1 MLPAG
6 VVVDDVVDG
15 VVDEVG
21 VVGEVADV
29 GEVVEVAEEGVVGE
43 VVGVVGEVAEV
54 GEVDPVVLE
63 PLDGV
68 VDDTDADAVVSVV
81 LEVVVGQVR
90 VLQVDVIVA
99 GPEHSFPP
107 FLGAGFVQERELVIT
122 PEPHVAE
129 QEPVTQGVYPPSTT
143 ETSGPIIMQL
153 TSMSYWQN
161 FVNVTIYTKHA

>member
-1 MLPAG
+1 MLPVG
-6 VVVDDVVDG
+6 VVVDGVVDG

-29 GEVVEVAEEGVVGE
+29 GVVGE

-68 VDDTDADAVVSVV
+68 VDDTDDDVVVSVA

-122 PEPHVAE
+122 PEPHVTE
-129 QEPVTQGVYPPSTT
+129 QEPMTQGVYPPSTT
-143 ETSGPIIMQL
+143 ETPRRIIY
-153 TSMSYWQN
+153 MSYWQN